1 MEFQDD
7 ATLVS
12 CSRDGSTKFW
22 DISTGTPKTEVP
34 GEQFTFSE
42 AAARTRAWRAWR
54 AEEGDYLLQQRAG
67 HFLVTAKDKLVLVQH
82 ADREANDGKKE
93 IVAFF
98 CAPSPVQ
105 SIACTGNQIGVG
117 CQSGAVL
124 HLRAPWL
131 VEA

>member
-34 GEQFTFSE
+34 GENFTFSNATAGTE
-42 AAARTRAWRAWR
+42 QRT
-54 AEEGDYLLQQRAG
+54 G
-67 HFLVTAKDKLVLVQH
+67 HFLVTAKDNLVLVYH

-93 IVAFF
+93 AVAFF
-98 CAPSPVQ
+98 NAPSPVQ
-105 SIACTGNQIGVG
+105 SIACTGDQIGVG
-117 CQSGAVL
+117 CKSGAVL

-131 VEA
+131 VEAKAA

>member
-12 CSRDGSTKFW
+12 CSVDGSTKFW

-34 GEQFTFSE
+34 GEKFTFSE
-42 AAARTRAWRAWR
+42 AAAGNDRRVGR
-54 AEEGDYLLQQRAG
+54 
-67 HFLVTAKDKLVLVQH
+67 FLVTSKGDMVLVYH

-93 IVAFF
+93 SVAFF
-98 CAPSPVQ
+98 RAPGPVQ
-105 SIACTGNQIGVG
+105 SMACAGDQIGVG